1 MRVTQ
6 CLNTVFT
13 CGQALGSRNVLVN
26 LVNLI
31 DHRETGAKVIR
42 FQDYEAFWKY
52 TKKGRMFPLREAKE
66 DGLIRALLRK
76 L

>member
-1 MRVTQ
+1 
-6 CLNTVFT
+6 
-13 CGQALGSRNVLVN
+13 VLVN

-52 TKKGRMFPLREAKE
+52 TKKGCMFPLREAKE
-66 DGLIRALLRK
+66 DGFIRALLRK